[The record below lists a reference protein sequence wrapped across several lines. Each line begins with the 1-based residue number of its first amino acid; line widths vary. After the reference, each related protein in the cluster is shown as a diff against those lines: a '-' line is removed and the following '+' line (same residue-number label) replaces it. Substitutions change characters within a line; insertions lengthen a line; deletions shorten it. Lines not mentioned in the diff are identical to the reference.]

1 MKVKILIVDDDEST
15 VLLKQGYR
23 VENVQA
29 RASAMGRGGQSPVEK
44 LSCEVLRNK
53 LEQKMRELERERQA
67 RKRCEEDYQQLKGMM
82 QQLIKEAVEE
92 ERKKDDLLIIR
103 GRQNVMGEMVN
114 SIAHQWRQP
123 INLLGLL
130 AQDMQMTCRHGGLT
144 PELIEANPKRT
155 MEVVKELSG
164 TIDDLRNLF
173 KVEPVQA
180 EFRVS
185 EAVEKVE
192 SLLRGSFEAKRVLL
206 EVEAEADATLCG
218 YPGALSQ
225 ALVNILLNARDAFNE
240 EAAGDR
246 RVTLR
251 LFAEKGRTVIT
262 VSDNAGGI
270 PEKIIGRIFDPF
282 FTTKGTEHGAG
293 IGLFISKSIIEKNM
307 GGALSV
313 RNTGEGAE
321 LRIEL

>member
-29 RASAMGRGGQSPVEK
+29 RASALGRGGQSPLEK
-44 LSCEVLRNK
+44 LSSELLRSK
-53 LEQKMRELERERQA
+53 LEQKVRELDRERQA
-67 RKRCEEDYQQLKGMM
+67 RKRCEEDYQQLKGMLT
-82 QQLIKEAVEE
+82 QLIKEGVEE

-103 GRQNVMGEMVN
+103 GRQNVMGEMVS

-130 AQDMQMTCRHGGLT
+130 AQDLQITCRHGGLT
-144 PELIEANPKRT
+144 PELIEANLKRT
-155 MEVVKELSG
+155 MEVVRELSA
-164 TIDDLRNLF
+164 TIDDLRNFFLD
-173 KVEPVQA
+173 ETVQA
-180 EFRVS
+180 EFRVI
-185 EAVEKVE
+185 EAIEKVE
-192 SLLRGSFEAKRVLL
+192 SLVRGSFEAKRVLL
-206 EVEAEADATLCG
+206 EVEASADPTHCG

-225 ALVNILLNARDAFNE
+225 ALVNILLNARDAFSE
-240 EAAGDR
+240 ESEGER
-246 RVTLR
+246 RVLVR
-251 LFAEKGRTVIT
+251 LLSENGRTVIT

-270 PEKIIGRIFDPF
+270 PEAIISRIFDPYF
-282 FTTKGTEHGAG
+282 STKRPDQGAG
-293 IGLFISKSIIEKNM
+293 IGLFISKSIIEMNM

-321 LRIEL
+321 PRIEL